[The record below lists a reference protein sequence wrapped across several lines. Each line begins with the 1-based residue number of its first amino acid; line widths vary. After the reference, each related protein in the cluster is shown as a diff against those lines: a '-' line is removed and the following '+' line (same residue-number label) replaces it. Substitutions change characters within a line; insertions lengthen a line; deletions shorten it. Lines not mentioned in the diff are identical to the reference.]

1 MARPRRMAQQRGKA
15 PTALQSVLNSIA
27 RTAADLCEARDSRIS
42 LVEGDELRLVAFAGA
57 VPLLPTSTG
66 NLLLTRTTPM
76 GHAILDRRVVHV
88 RDIKV
93 AVQRQYPS
101 FAEIARA
108 SAMRTFLVVPMIRG
122 GTALG
127 AIHIRRDR
135 VKPFT
140 AKQIALL
147 KTFADQAAIA
157 IENTRLSEELG
168 ARNRA
173 LNEALDQQTATSEVL
188 SVISQSQTDVQP
200 VFDTIVES
208 AARLCEG
215 SFSALFSFDG
225 RLMHLV
231 ATHNWAPAAREVAR
245 GIWPAP
251 PNPELMS
258 GRAVIERRVVHVAD
272 ARQEH
277 QTDRPRELLRDIGS
291 RGVVAVPMLRDGSP
305 LGAIAVAR
313 VEPGLFSDNEVA
325 LLKTF
330 ADQAVIAIENVRLFT
345 ELQTRNRDLTE
356 ALEQQTATAEILSV
370 ISRSPTEL
378 QPVLDAVAENAARVC
393 GANDALMRLVDGESL
408 RLAAHHGPLPDLD
421 RTIPLN
427 RESATGRAIVERQPV
442 HIHDMAAMPQSEM
455 GIGRSLQ
462 RRFGHRTVL
471 AVPLLRQGVAIGAF
485 LIRRV
490 QVDPFSDK
498 QISLLKTFSDQAVI
512 AIENVRLFTELQH
525 RNAELTEALERQ
537 TATADILSVISSSP
551 TDLRPV
557 LDAIADSAARLCEAD
572 DAEIYRVD
580 ADAYRRVAH
589 RGPVP
594 IAGPLGQSYPIT
606 RGRPS
611 SRAIVDRRVVHVHDQ
626 AAEIE
631 TEYPDLKT
639 WTEVGGVR
647 TVLAAPLLREG
658 VAVGVIVIRRME
670 VKPFLD
676 KHIALLKTFADQAVI
691 AIENVRLFTELQARN
706 RDLTESLEQQTATSE
721 ILRAISSSPT
731 ELQPILDAIA
741 ERSARLCDAW
751 NGTIVLRDGDG
762 LRMHAHY
769 GPISEQVGIKLPLDR
784 SVVSGQC
791 FLEARTI
798 HVHDLSTD
806 PRFPVGSEM
815 ARRFG
820 THTILAVPLLR
831 KGTAIGVVLIRR
843 TEVRPFSDEQIRL
856 LQTFADQAVIAIENV
871 RLFTELQSRN
881 GELSEALEQQTATA
895 AILRAIS
902 SSPTD
907 TQPVFDGIVQSALRL
922 LDGRSAVILL
932 VRGDELHLT
941 ALTSVDPAS
950 DAAVRANF
958 PLPLSRGAVATHVV
972 QTGQAYVVA
981 DVASDPL
988 VTDNIR
994 ETAPLR
1000 GYRSMVHVPMLRDAA
1015 AIGVISVT
1023 RREPGAFSDDEV
1035 ELLRTFADQAVI
1047 AIENVRLFTE
1057 LRSRNHQLSEALEQQ
1072 TATAQIL
1079 GAIAGSPTDVQPVLD
1094 TVAASAARL
1103 CGADDALIMRVDG
1116 DMMLRVAHVGSISAA
1131 SEVRRLTP
1139 HTPSGRA
1146 IIERQAV
1153 HVPDILEAL
1162 AQGDLVEARPLHDAS
1177 GFRAVLS
1184 IPLLR
1189 EGAAIGVITMRR
1201 LQPRAFT
1208 PTEIA
1213 LVKTF
1218 ADQAVI
1224 AIENVRLFTELQQR
1238 NAALTEA
1245 LEQRTATAEIL
1256 RAIAASPTDLQPVLD
1271 TIARNA
1277 ARVCTAA
1284 DASVG
1289 LVHGEVMRIAARF
1302 GPLTTPVGL
1311 ELPLDRGAV
1320 SARAVIDVETIHVA
1334 DAMEV
1339 SEAEFPITRQ
1349 LARDYGH
1356 RSSVATPLVRKGQ
1369 AVGVLFVRRTEV
1381 RPFTEREIEL
1391 LQTFSDQ
1398 AVIAIENVRLFKE
1411 LEQKNQALTV
1421 AHAEV
1426 TETLEQQT
1434 AMAEILRVIST
1445 SPTHLQPVLDAVVK
1459 SAVRFCGAYDASIFQ
1474 IDGQHLRVDAH
1485 HGPVSQPPG
1494 FLVPIVRGTVAGRC
1508 VLERRVVSVTDLQV
1522 ETEEFPEGS
1531 ALARMTGQ
1539 RATLSAPLLRE
1550 GEPTGT
1556 ILLRRAEAI
1565 PFTEKQVALLQ
1576 TFADQAVI
1584 AIENVRLFN
1593 ELQAR
1598 NRDLT
1603 ESLEQQTATA
1613 DVLKVISRSTFDLQP
1628 VLSTLIESATRLCGG
1643 AKGFIFRRDGEMY
1656 RGVADHDTTPE
1667 HRDYIH
1673 RHPVAAGRE
1682 TVVGRVALERR
1693 TIHFPDILEDPE
1705 YRWIEA
1711 QRIAHFRTVLGIPML
1726 REGVPLGV
1734 FFIWREDVRP
1744 FTDKQI
1750 ELVTTFAD
1758 QAVIAIENVRLFR
1771 ELESR
1776 NTALADALDQQTAT
1790 AEILRVISSSPT
1802 DVQPVFDTILVNA
1815 TRLLGA
1821 FVASIARRVDDEVH
1835 MAAFTSMGPSLDAMV
1850 RQSYPVGIESSNPH
1864 ATAIRRCA
1872 PHIIA
1877 DAETEPDI
1885 PEPIRAMAR
1894 TRGWSSNLAVPL
1906 RRGGTAIG
1914 ALSVSR
1920 HDPGS
1925 FTPDEVALLQTFADQ
1940 AVIAIENVRL
1950 FNELQTRTRELT
1962 RSVDQLTALG
1972 DVGQAVSSTL
1982 DLETVLTTI
1991 ASRAA
1996 QLSGTRTCTVYEYD
2010 EDAEEFH
2017 LRATHNVDER
2027 VLALTRV
2034 RPIRKGEGV
2043 AGRVA
2048 ETRAPVQIE
2057 DISTEGSYHGALK
2070 EVLLDVGVRAVLA
2083 VPLLRETRL
2092 IGSLI
2097 VTRNTPGR
2105 FADEVVALLETFA
2118 TQSAIAI
2125 QNARLFRELE
2135 AQGREL
2141 AEASRHKSQFLA
2153 NMSHELRTPM
2163 NAILGYTELI
2173 ADGIYGEVPEK
2184 MRDVLTRV
2192 EGSGRHLLGL
2202 INDVLDL
2209 SKIEAGQLTLTLA
2222 DYAMKEVVEAVTA
2235 AAEPLA
2241 AAKNLR
2247 FIVDVAPGLPTG
2259 RGDQRRLAQVLLN
2272 LVGNAIKFT
2281 DAGHVALRIGAAA
2294 DLFSIAVTDTGP
2306 GIAPADQERIF
2317 EEFQQ
2322 ADTSTT
2328 RPKGGT
2334 GLGLAIARRI
2344 VAMHGG
2350 RLWVESALGE
2360 GATFRLTLPVRTDK
2374 QVMAREATA

>member
-1 MARPRRMAQQRGKA
+1 MARVRRMAQQRGGA

-27 RTAADLCEARDSRIS
+27 QTAAQLCDARDSRIS
-42 LVEGDELRLVAFAGA
+42 LVEGNDLRLAAFAGK
-57 VPLLPTSTG
+57 VPLLVTSRG
-66 NLLLTRTTPM
+66 NQVLDRTTPQ
-76 GHAILDRRVVHV
+76 GHAVLDRRVIHV
-88 RDIKV
+88 RDMKL
-93 AVQRQYPS
+93 AVQRQYPG
-101 FAEIARA
+101 FADIARA
-108 SAMRTFLVVPMIRG
+108 SAIRTYLVAPMIRG
-122 GTALG
+122 DAVLG

-140 AKQIALL
+140 PKQIALL
-147 KTFADQAAIA
+147 KSFADQAAIV
-157 IENTRLSEELG
+157 IENALLSEELG
-168 ARNRA
+168 
-173 LNEALDQQTATSEVL
+173 
-188 SVISQSQTDVQP
+188 
-200 VFDTIVES
+200 
-208 AARLCEG
+208 
-215 SFSALFSFDG
+215 
-225 RLMHLV
+225 
-231 ATHNWAPAAREVAR
+231 
-245 GIWPAP
+245 
-251 PNPELMS
+251 
-258 GRAVIERRVVHVAD
+258 
-272 ARQEH
+272 
-277 QTDRPRELLRDIGS
+277 
-291 RGVVAVPMLRDGSP
+291 
-305 LGAIAVAR
+305 
-313 VEPGLFSDNEVA
+313 
-325 LLKTF
+325 
-330 ADQAVIAIENVRLFT
+330 
-345 ELQTRNRDLTE
+345 TRNR
-356 ALEQQTATAEILSV
+356 
-370 ISRSPTEL
+370 EL
-378 QPVLDAVAENAARVC
+378 V
-393 GANDALMRLVDGESL
+393 
-408 RLAAHHGPLPDLD
+408 
-421 RTIPLN
+421 
-427 RESATGRAIVERQPV
+427 
-442 HIHDMAAMPQSEM
+442 
-455 GIGRSLQ
+455 
-462 RRFGHRTVL
+462 
-471 AVPLLRQGVAIGAF
+471 
-485 LIRRV
+485 
-490 QVDPFSDK
+490 
-498 QISLLKTFSDQAVI
+498 
-512 AIENVRLFTELQH
+512 
-525 RNAELTEALERQ
+525 EALERQ
-537 TATADILSVISSSP
+537 TATSDILSVISSSP
-551 TDLRPV
+551 TDIGPV
-557 LDAIADSAARLCEAD
+557 LDAIAGSAARLCEAD

-580 ADAYRRVAH
+580 GDAYRRVAH

-670 VKPFLD
+670 VRPFLD

-691 AIENVRLFTELQARN
+691 AIENVRLFTELQGRN
-706 RDLTESLEQQTATSE
+706 RDL
-721 ILRAISSSPT
+721 
-731 ELQPILDAIA
+731 
-741 ERSARLCDAW
+741 
-751 NGTIVLRDGDG
+751 
-762 LRMHAHY
+762 
-769 GPISEQVGIKLPLDR
+769 
-784 SVVSGQC
+784 
-791 FLEARTI
+791 
-798 HVHDLSTD
+798 
-806 PRFPVGSEM
+806 
-815 ARRFG
+815 
-820 THTILAVPLLR
+820 
-831 KGTAIGVVLIRR
+831 
-843 TEVRPFSDEQIRL
+843 
-856 LQTFADQAVIAIENV
+856 
-871 RLFTELQSRN
+871 
-881 GELSEALEQQTATA
+881 SEALDQQTATA

-907 TQPVFDGIVQSALRL
+907 TQPVFDGIVHSALRL
-922 LDGRSAVILL
+922 LDGRSALVLL
-932 VRGDELHLT
+932 VRGDELHLA

-958 PLPLSRGAVATHVV
+958 PLALTRAAVATEVV
-972 QTGQAYVVA
+972 RTGQPYVVA
-981 DVASDPL
+981 DVQNDPM
-988 VTDNIR
+988 VTENIR
-994 ETAPLR
+994 GTAPLR
-1000 GYRSMVHVPMLRDAA
+1000 GYRSMVHVPMLRDGAA
-1015 AIGVISVT
+1015 VGVISVT
-1023 RREPGAFSDDEV
+1023 RSEAGAFSDDEV

-1047 AIENVRLFTE
+1047 AIENVRLFRELEVRNAALTE
-1057 LRSRNHQLSEALEQQ
+1057 SLDQQ
-1072 TATAQIL
+1072 TATSEIL
-1079 GAIAGSPTDVQPVLD
+1079 GVIARSPTDVQPVLD
-1094 TVAASAARL
+1094 AVAESAARL
-1103 CGADDALIMRVDG
+1103 CGATDGLIMRVDAG
-1116 DMMLRVAHVGSISAA
+1116 MLYRAAHVGDLAA
-1131 SEVRRLTP
+1131 VTVARPLTP
-1139 HTPSGRA
+1139 DTPTGRA
-1146 IIERQAV
+1146 IVERRIV
-1153 HVPDILEAL
+1153 HVPDILAEMARGDYAEAEAL
-1162 AQGDLVEARPLHDAS
+1162 QRAV
-1177 GFRAVLS
+1177 GFRTILS
-1184 IPLLR
+1184 IPLIR
-1189 EGAAIGVITMRR
+1189 EESVIGVITIRR
-1201 LQPRAFT
+1201 AEVRPFT
-1208 PTEIA
+1208 EAQIA

-1224 AIENVRLFTELQQR
+1224 AIENVRLFTEL
-1238 NAALTEA
+1238 
-1245 LEQRTATAEIL
+1245 
-1256 RAIAASPTDLQPVLD
+1256 
-1271 TIARNA
+1271 
-1277 ARVCTAA
+1277 
-1284 DASVG
+1284 
-1289 LVHGEVMRIAARF
+1289 
-1302 GPLTTPVGL
+1302 
-1311 ELPLDRGAV
+1311 
-1320 SARAVIDVETIHVA
+1320 
-1334 DAMEV
+1334 
-1339 SEAEFPITRQ
+1339 
-1349 LARDYGH
+1349 
-1356 RSSVATPLVRKGQ
+1356 
-1369 AVGVLFVRRTEV
+1369 
-1381 RPFTEREIEL
+1381 ER
-1391 LQTFSDQ
+1391 
-1398 AVIAIENVRLFKE
+1398 
-1411 LEQKNQALTV
+1411 KNQALTV

-1445 SPTHLQPVLDAVVK
+1445 SPTDLQPVLDAVVK
-1459 SAVRFCGAYDASIFQ
+1459 SAARFCGAYDASIFQ
-1474 IDGQHLRVDAH
+1474 IDGDNLRADAH
-1485 HGPVSQPPG
+1485 HGSVLQPPG
-1494 FLVPIVRGTVAGRC
+1494 FLVPMMRGTVAGRS
-1508 VLERRVVSVTDLQV
+1508 VLERRVVGVADLQV
-1522 ETEEFPEGS
+1522 EHDEFPEGS
-1531 ALARMTGQ
+1531 ALARQTGQ

-1550 GEPTGT
+1550 GEPTGA
-1556 ILLRRAEAI
+1556 ILLRRAEAV
-1565 PFTEKQVALLQ
+1565 PFTDKQVELLK

-1584 AIENVRLFN
+1584 AIENARLFN
-1593 ELQAR
+1593 ELEAR
-1598 NRDLT
+1598 NRELT

-1628 VLSTLIESATRLCGG
+1628 VLNTLIESATRLCGG
-1643 AKGFIFRRDGEMY
+1643 AKGFIFRRDGEVY

-1673 RHPVAAGRE
+1673 RHPVAEGRE

-1758 QAVIAIENVRLFR
+1758 QAVIAIENVRLFNELQASNRELTTALDQQTATSDILRVISRSQTDAQPVFQAIVDSATRLLNAYSGVLTQVSGRQLMLAAFTVTNAGSEETLKANFPMPLDSGGSHAITVRDRAPFNVADAETDPRVNELGRQIARERGYRSQLVVPMLHRDAVIGTISLTRREAGGFRDDEVTLLETFADQAVIAIENVRLFR
-1771 ELESR
+1771 ELEAR

-1821 FVASIARRVDDEVH
+1821 FVAAIARRIDDEVH
-1835 MAAFTSMGPSLDAMV
+1835 IAAFTSMGPSLDAMV
-1850 RQSYPVGIESSNPH
+1850 RQSYPVEIDSPNPH

-1872 PHIIA
+1872 PHIIV
-1877 DAETEPDI
+1877 DAETQPDV

-2097 VTRNTPGR
+2097 VTRNMPGR

-2222 DYAMKEVVEAVTA
+2222 DYAMKEVVEAVSA

-2241 AAKNLR
+2241 AAKKLG
-2247 FIVDVAPGLPTG
+2247 FVVDVAPGLPTG

-2281 DAGHVALRIGAAA
+2281 DAGHVALRIGTAA
-2294 DLFSIAVTDTGP
+2294 DLFTIAVSDTGP

-2322 ADTSTT
+2322 ADTSTS

-2360 GATFRLTLPVRTDK
+2360 GATFRLMLPVRTDK
-2374 QVMAREATA
+2374 QVREVTA